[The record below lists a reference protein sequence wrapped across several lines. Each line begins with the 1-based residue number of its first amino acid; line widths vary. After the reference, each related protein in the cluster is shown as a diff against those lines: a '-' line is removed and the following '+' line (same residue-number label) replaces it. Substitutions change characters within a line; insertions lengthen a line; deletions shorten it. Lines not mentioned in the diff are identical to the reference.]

1 MEDAKAAEFNS
12 GIRDQAVGHF
22 IKKSLNNLT
31 GKIAGKTV
39 LFGNLSNQVGL
50 DHDQLASIHF
60 AINSERLAVSFAFS
74 ASICLKR
81 NGRSEVEPVTSVMAT
96 SMSWAM
102 IVFRSSFF
110 ALASA
115 DFTTASAKTLRRSRK

>member
-1 MEDAKAAEFNS
+1 MTTFLAGRVIFMPDGRVNDPERLGFDVEDAKAAEFNS

-50 DHDQLASIHF
+50 DHD
-60 AINSERLAVSFAFS
+60 
-74 ASICLKR
+74 
-81 NGRSEVEPVTSVMAT
+81 
-96 SMSWAM
+96 
-102 IVFRSSFF
+102 
-110 ALASA
+110 
-115 DFTTASAKTLRRSRK
+115 